1 MNEYEGRPSRLT
13 DQEIFV
19 IFDVIHRRGNLEEAG
34 EEIHRKVYSKRSHR
48 TTVAAVFN
56 VGRELFKRGSNAP
69 DVLTD
74 QEVDEIIE
82 KAGYGVSPSR
92 VVGLHRLYQLW
103 KIRRREETE
112 ELGSDAI
119 PQLRPE
125 LESVPHDKAT
135 LNTCFASAISG
146 INWEAEPY
154 VFVPAEADDALK
166 AVFESLREIG
176 GRNFHIEP
184 NLENQVCGELQ
195 GKIISVPLPL
205 KKATEYLE
213 FRKALEELG
222 KIFSQSEGIEAIKV
236 EAAKYNRR

>member
-1 MNEYEGRPSRLT
+1 MSNYEDRPSRLS
-13 DQEIFV
+13 DEEVFV
-19 IFDVIHRRGNLEEAG
+19 IFDVVNKRGEPKEAQEIIHKKLHLPRP
-34 EEIHRKVYSKRSHR
+34 HR
-48 TTVAAVFN
+48 TTIARVFN
-56 VGRELFKRGSNAP
+56 VSVELFKRGPNASA
-69 DVLTD
+69 LTT
-74 QEVDEIIE
+74 QEAEEIAR
-82 KAGYGVSPSR
+82 KASYNTSRSR
-92 VVGLHRLYQLW
+92 VVELHRLYQLW
-103 KIRRREETE
+103 KIRRREETG

-125 LESVPHDKAT
+125 LESVPHNKAT

-154 VFVPAEADDALK
+154 VFVPAEADDALR

-195 GKIISVPLPL
+195 GKIIPVPLPL

-213 FRKALEELG
+213 FRKALEELA